1 MALGISGLKVG
12 TFTDLTNHTGC
23 TVLLPP
29 PGTVGAVAVRGGA
42 PGTRESAVLGP
53 QAANPY
59 CHAVLL
65 TGSSLF
71 GLRAADGVVDWCE
84 ERGIGLALPM
94 GCFPIVGAAVV
105 LDIRNPEMQKLTAE
119 SGRAACDA
127 AVEADPEEGS
137 VGVGTG
143 CTVGKEAGSQWAC
156 KGGQGVAVASDGA
169 VQVGAIMGVNA
180 LGSVFADN
188 GQVLAGCRAPASIPR
203 YPGISADSHSI
214 TSMENTVIGCI
225 ATNAKLDKAGAYRVA
240 DLAHSGIVRA
250 VRPAHTSMDGD
261 AIFALATGEVS
272 ASVDLVAELAAEAV
286 ATAIRRAVCHAT
298 AMPGFPVDPRA
309 TAIS

>member
-1 MALGISGLKVG
+1 MEL
-12 TFTDLTNHTGC
+12 
-23 TVLLPP
+23 
-29 PGTVGAVAVRGGA
+29 
-42 PGTRESAVLGP
+42 
-53 QAANPY
+53 AA
-59 CHAVLL
+59 
-65 TGSSLF
+65 
-71 GLRAADGVVDWCE
+71 
-84 ERGIGLALPM
+84 
-94 GCFPIVGAAVV
+94 
-105 LDIRNPEMQKLTAE
+105 
-119 SGRAACDA
+119 
-127 AVEADPEEGS
+127 S

-203 YPGISADSHSI
+203 YPAISADSHSI

-286 ATAIRRAVCHAT
+286 FEEQSTKIRKA
-298 AMPGFPVDPRA
+298 
-309 TAIS
+309 S